1 MFLAP
6 WFVLAGLVAA
16 AGPVLIHL
24 LNRRRFKVVPWA
36 AMDFL
41 REAIVHSRRI
51 LQLRDLLLL
60 ALRTLCIVAF
70 GAALAQPFLSGIVS
84 TGGDARPVHAVLLI
98 DNSLSMG
105 YATGRKVVDGEEQNI
120 TLLDEAKDQAGEVI
134 RQVPAGSRIS
144 ILPTCGPATGYNID
158 AYYGKEDALA
168 ALATIRPVDQAA
180 LAHETI
186 DRALR
191 ACNRVPD
198 PADKKIILLTDR
210 QVAEWPAQALADH
223 LKELPSP
230 VQVVRIE
237 PDDAVENAWISEFK
251 IRDGI
256 TDLQTPAVFL
266 ATINYDGPGPKLGV
280 EVSLTINGEPF
291 ASPTIDLQPGQ
302 QREIEFPPYQFR
314 ATQFD
319 ALAPF
324 VQGKGPDRSKG
335 QIGLATAKISITAQD
350 GNPLDGLAADDERF
364 VVVPVAATLPVVFI
378 DQLGENENPRL
389 ELYGETIRLR
399 RLLAPKTG
407 RAGREQQLIEIKR
420 RQITQV
426 DRSLLEDARLV
437 VIGGVRSPDS
447 EATVALLRAYVQQG
461 GNLVIAAGA
470 QFDPIAWNDVAWLD
484 GLGILPAPLGP
495 EPIGRL
501 PSGGGDSGGAE
512 LESFHLDYASMKN
525 HDYFRLENSSD
536 DELRELYRLPFFFK
550 AVESLD
556 DDQSR
561 RLMVET
567 TANHLQQCRTELAD
581 IDGRLA
587 QLRDLETRKQ
597 LTADGRDERTELET
611 RRGTLKPTWLLWSD
625 PAQAEDETASIEQQ
639 ADQTKF
645 SVLARYSNGLPFMVE
660 RRIGRGKVLFVTTG
674 LFPRWNTLSV
684 VNTVLIYD
692 RIFRAMLQET
702 LPKRNMSSQG
712 SFVLPVSAA
721 ARNARITLS
730 GPDHPAEPLA
740 VQAVGANRHGITIES
755 ITRRGLYS
763 VSADRTEE
771 SLDQGL
777 ESQLWTLPLAVN
789 GPAEESQLLSAEEIR
804 RRAARGQPDGLDEQ
818 PSALALDD
826 FQLAQVRGGKL
837 WKWVIGLVMACL
849 LLELV
854 VLSSK
859 NGARPARDGEPTA

>member
-1 MFLAP
+1 A
-6 WFVLAGLVAA
+6 LAGLVAA

-41 REAIVHSRRI
+41 QEAIVHSRRI

-60 ALRTLCIVAF
+60 AIRTLCIVAF
-70 GAALAQPFLSGIVS
+70 GAALAQPFFSGFVS
-84 TGGDARPVHAVLLI
+84 TGSDARPVHAVLLM

-105 YATGRKVVDGEEQNI
+105 YAIGRKVEQGEEQDI
-120 TLLDEAKDQAGEVI
+120 TLLDEAKDQAADVV
-134 RQVPAGSRIS
+134 RQLPAGSRIS
-144 ILPTCGPATGYNID
+144 ILPTCGQRSRDGATGYNID
-158 AYYGKEDALA
+158 AYYGKDDALA

-198 PADKKIILLTDR
+198 PADKKIVLFTDR
-210 QVAEWPAQALADH
+210 QVADWPVESLAVH
-223 LKELPSP
+223 LKELPGP

-237 PDDAVENAWISEFK
+237 PDDVVENAWISKFE

-266 ATINYDGPGPKLGV
+266 ATINYEGPEPKRGV

-291 ASPTIDLQPGQ
+291 ASPTVDLQPGQ
-302 QREIEFPPYQFR
+302 QLEIEFPPYLFR

-319 ALAPF
+319 ALEN
-324 VQGKGPDRSKG
+324 PDLSKG
-335 QIGLATAKISITAQD
+335 RIALATARISIAAGD

-399 RLLAPKTG
+399 RLLAPKMG
-407 RAGREQQLIEIKR
+407 RAGRAHQLIEIKR

-447 EATVALLRAYVQQG
+447 EATVALLRAYVEQG
-461 GNLVIAAGA
+461 GNLVITAGG
-470 QFDPIAWNDVAWLD
+470 QFDPIAWNDAAWLD

-495 EPIGRL
+495 ELIGRL
-501 PSGGGDSGGAE
+501 PTGGGADDAPE
-512 LESFHLDYASMKN
+512 LESFRLDYDSMKN

-536 DELRELYRLPFFFK
+536 EELRELYRQPFFFK
-550 AVESLD
+550 TVEALD
-556 DDQSR
+556 NDQSR

-567 TANHLQQCRTELAD
+567 TANHLQQRQTELAD
-581 IDGRLA
+581 IDSRLA
-587 QLRDLETRKQ
+587 QLRDLETQQK

-611 RRGTLKPTWLLWSD
+611 RRSTLKPDWLLWSD
-625 PAQAEDETASIEQQ
+625 PAQAEDDNVQEGTVAAEQR
-639 ADQTKF
+639 AERTKF

-660 RRIGRGKVLFVTTG
+660 RRIGRGKVLLVTTG
-674 LFPRWNTLSV
+674 VFPRWNTLPL

-702 LPKRNMSSQG
+702 LPRRNMSSQG
-712 SFVLPVSAA
+712 SFIVPVSAA

-730 GPDHPAEPLA
+730 GPDHPAEPLV

-755 ITRRGLYS
+755 ITRRGLYLI
-763 VSADRTEE
+763 SADRTEE
-771 SLDQGL
+771 SLGQGL
-777 ESQLWTLPLAVN
+777 ESRLWTLPLAVN

-804 RRAARGQPDGLDEQ
+804 RRAAQRGLDGGRSDGFADQ
-818 PSALALDD
+818 ASALSLDD
-826 FQLAQVRGGKL
+826 FQSARVRGGKL
-837 WKWVIGLVMACL
+837 WKWVIGLVLACL

-859 NGARPARDGEPTA
+859 NGARPMSNEQ